1 MEKTISVEERIKRA
15 EEIYNR
21 RTSQND
27 NIRYTYNRKKTNNAK
42 GLKFD
47 LIKKMITQILLCFL
61 IYAVFYVISNSE
73 YIFSEDFRNNVN
85 SLLNTQMD
93 FKEIY
98 NDAKSYFSEWLSTST
113 EEIVDNIIENGDE
126 KQKESL
132 NSNEQDDQ
140 QKSQTENE
148 EGSQEEIQNTVEES
162 KIDIQEN
169 ISETLYEQ
177 ADGQM
182 QKQEEINI
190 GGANE
195 ENAYNSEE
203 ISKENNEPQNSQMEI
218 DAEDIKKS
226 ISFEVPVKGYI
237 SSKFGIRNPSTSTVP
252 KNHTGLD
259 IAATTGTVIKSATDG
274 TVTLV
279 SSYGD
284 YGKHYKIQIDDVVII
299 YAHCSKL
306 YLKEGDTVTK
316 GQSIAEVGSTG
327 NSTGPHLHFEIRKDG
342 RLVDPQLILNI

>member
-148 EGSQEEIQNTVEES
+148 EYS
-162 KIDIQEN
+162 
-169 ISETLYEQ
+169 
-177 ADGQM
+177 
-182 QKQEEINI
+182 
-190 GGANE
+190 
-195 ENAYNSEE
+195 
-203 ISKENNEPQNSQMEI
+203 
-218 DAEDIKKS
+218 
-226 ISFEVPVKGYI
+226 SFE
-237 SSKFGIRNPSTSTVP
+237 KFDFKSCWGSNSYF
-252 KNHTGLD
+252 KN
-259 IAATTGTVIKSATDG
+259 K
-274 TVTLV
+274 
-279 SSYGD
+279 
-284 YGKHYKIQIDDVVII
+284 
-299 YAHCSKL
+299 
-306 YLKEGDTVTK
+306 
-316 GQSIAEVGSTG
+316 
-327 NSTGPHLHFEIRKDG
+327 
-342 RLVDPQLILNI
+342 